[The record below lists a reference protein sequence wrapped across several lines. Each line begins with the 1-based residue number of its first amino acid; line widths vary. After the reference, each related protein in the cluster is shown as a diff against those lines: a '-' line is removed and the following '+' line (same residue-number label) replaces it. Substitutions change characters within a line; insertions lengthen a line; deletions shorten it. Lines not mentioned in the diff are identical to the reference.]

1 MISNLSVRSA
11 RIDERDALE
20 ALQWRASLVW
30 EEYRDALLAHPDAI
44 ELPAEQIV
52 EGRTLVAEKEDRIV
66 GFAVVLPREDGGAE
80 RDGLFVEPSAW
91 RTGIGTRLIG
101 DAEIL
106 AAAGGAKFLH
116 VVANPLAEGFYH
128 SCGFV
133 LTGEESTRFGVAHTM
148 RKSDSHFLIENK

>member
-1 MISNLSVRSA
+1 MISGLSIRFA
-11 RIDERDALE
+11 KIEERDALE

-52 EGRTLVAEKEDRIV
+52 EGRTIVAELEARIV
-66 GFAVVLPREDGGAE
+66 GFTVVLPREDGGAE
-80 RDGLFVEPSAW
+80 LDGLFVEPSVW
-91 RTGIGTRLIG
+91 RMGIGTRLIA

-128 SCGFV
+128 SRGFV
-133 LTGEESTRFGVAHTM
+133 LTGEESTRFGIAHTM
-148 RKSDSHFLIENK
+148 RKAISKP

>member
-1 MISNLSVRSA
+1 MISGLSIRPA
-11 RIDERDALE
+11 TIGERDALE

-44 ELPAEQIV
+44 ELPGEQIV
-52 EGRTLVAEKEDRIV
+52 EGRTIVAELEDRIV
-66 GFAVVLPREDGGAE
+66 GFAVVLPREDEGAE
-80 RDGLFVEPSAW
+80 LDGLFVEPSVW
-91 RTGIGTRLIG
+91 RTGIGTRLIR

-116 VVANPLAEGFYH
+116 VVANPLAEGFYF

-133 LTGEESTRFGVAHTM
+133 PTGEESTRFGVARTM
-148 RKSDSHFLIENK
+148 RKAIGKP

>member
-1 MISNLSVRSA
+1 MISGLSIRFA
-11 RIDERDALE
+11 KIEERDALE

-52 EGRTLVAEKEDRIV
+52 EGRTIVAELEARIV
-66 GFAVVLPREDGGAE
+66 GFTVVLPREDGGAE
-80 RDGLFVEPSAW
+80 LDGLFVEPSVW
-91 RTGIGTRLIG
+91 RMGIGTRLIA

-133 LTGEESTRFGVAHTM
+133 LTGEESTRFGIAHTM
-148 RKSDSHFLIENK
+148 RKAISKP

>member
-1 MISNLSVRSA
+1 MISGLSIRFA
-11 RIDERDALE
+11 KIEERDALE

-52 EGRTLVAEKEDRIV
+52 EGRTIVAELEARIV
-66 GFAVVLPREDGGAE
+66 GFTVVLPREDGGAE
-80 RDGLFVEPSAW
+80 LDGLFVEPSVW
-91 RTGIGTRLIG
+91 RMGIGTRLIA

-128 SCGFV
+128 SRGFV
-133 LTGEESTRFGVAHTM
+133 PTGEESTRFGIAHTM
-148 RKSDSHFLIENK
+148 RKAISKP